1 MLDKAKSNID
11 ISIIITAHSEGL
23 VSHKT
28 VLSVLRA
35 ADELSK
41 NNINYEII
49 VSLDNPDEITS
60 EYYARYN
67 NDDRFII
74 TEAKFGNV
82 AESRNKA
89 VNMARGRYIALLDG
103 DDMISKN
110 WYIEAYKIAEA
121 KEGLFILHPNVQLQ
135 FGPASPVNLL
145 WIMGDSYDKEKD
157 ARIMVQYNRWV
168 VTMFTPKEVFD
179 KVQYKKSIKGY
190 GYEDFCFN
198 ADALTADIKH
208 YIVPETVF
216 FYRRL
221 ATGKQFE
228 HINECTL
235 LPYTN
240 LFDIEYAKTWS
251 PLGDTSSKNKGSVKA
266 TIAGVAH
273 RTYRVAKKS
282 SFMQKLFAGRVNFIG
297 NYSYNKKLNSLPT
310 WLIDEWKAINEIDN
324 ELWPT
329 KEAVR
334 TLGYHPRSFD
344 QDGPLAVRAG
354 DVYAK
359 LCRQFTKKP
368 DYMFFT
374 YDPLGAGGTEKVLFN
389 YIKSLSKAHPDWH
402 FAIMRKKPDEF
413 PFDVPNNVDFVD
425 LFGETEGLPI
435 WEKDVIFDRLI
446 VQTKIKRLHCF
457 FNGYANGD
465 YVFDWVRRHKKF
477 LKENDYKLYVSWFMK
492 EFVRPEEKGRTM
504 SFADPYLGE
513 IYDCVTR
520 VFTDNQTVIDET
532 LVNNA
537 FDENKF
543 AVHRQPMSAKQ
554 FNKPRRIDSNKPLRV
569 LWASRLSNQK
579 RPDILRKIAE
589 SVSPTDI
596 MIDVYGREQD
606 YSGNYLKDIPTLKY
620 KGYFNGFN
628 SLPLDDYDV
637 FLYTSQVDG
646 MPNVLLEAT
655 VAGLPIVASNDGGV
669 GELVKNNRTGK
680 LVELEDISGYVEA
693 LLDIKNNPDKA
704 QKYVQSA
711 QKIVASDY
719 TQQAFD
725 SNVQR
730 DIV

>member
-1 MLDKAKSNID
+1 MVNKVKSNID
-11 ISIIITAHSEGL
+11 VSIIITAHSEGL

-49 VSLDNPDEITS
+49 VSLDNPDETTS
-60 EYYARYN
+60 EYYTRYG
-67 NDDRFII
+67 NDGRFII

-89 VNMARGRYIALLDG
+89 VKMAKGKYVALLDG

-110 WYIEAYKIAEA
+110 WYIEAYKTAET
-121 KEGLFILHPNVQLQ
+121 KEGLFVLHPNIQLQ
-135 FGPASPVNLL
+135 FGLASPANLL

-168 VTMFTPKEVFD
+168 VALFAPKEIFD
-179 KVQYKKSIKGY
+179 KVQYKKPIKGY

-198 ADALTADIKH
+198 ADTLAVDIKH
-208 YIVPETVF
+208 YVVPETIF

-228 HINECTL
+228 HINEHTL

-240 LFDIEYAKTWS
+240 LFDIEYAKTWGFLDKAS
-251 PLGDTSSKNKGSVKA
+251 NKNKRSVKA
-266 TIAGVAH
+266 MAMSMA
-273 RTYRVAKKS
+273 RKAYSAAKRS
-282 SFMQKLFAGRVNFIG
+282 SVIRKLLVGKVNFIG
-297 NYSYNKKLNSLPT
+297 NYSYNKKMNSLPT

-334 TLGYHPRSFD
+334 TLDYHPRSFD

-389 YIKSLSKAHPDWH
+389 YIRSLSRTHPDWH
-402 FAIMRKKPDEF
+402 FAIMRKKPDEL
-413 PFDVPNNVDFVD
+413 PFDVPNNVDFID

-435 WEKDVIFDRLI
+435 WEKDVVFDRLMI
-446 VQTKIKRLHCF
+446 QTKVKRLHCF

-465 YVFDWVRRHKKF
+465 YVFNWVKRHKKF

-492 EFVRPEEKGRTM
+492 EFVRPEERGRTM

-537 FDENKF
+537 YAPEKF
-543 AVHRQPMSAKQ
+543 AVHHQPMKADSIK
-554 FNKPRRIDSNKPLRV
+554 KPKEININKPLRI
-569 LWASRLSNQK
+569 LWASRLSFQK
-579 RPDILRKIAE
+579 RPDIVKAIAE
-589 SVSPTDI
+589 KLPRSVGV
-596 MIDVYGREQD
+596 IDVYGREQNYDGD
-606 YSGNYLKDIPTLKY
+606 YLSGTGSLQYR
-620 KGYFNGFN
+620 GHFNGFK
-628 SLPLDDYDV
+628 SLPLSEYDV

-655 VAGLPIVASNDGGV
+655 EAGLPIVASSDGGV
-669 GELVKNNRTGK
+669 NELVKNNKTGY
-680 LVELEDISGYVEA
+680 LVELEDIDGYIEALKEIKKNPDEAKKYVENA
-693 LLDIKNNPDKA
+693 QSLLKKNYSFKSFDKA
-704 QKYVQSA
+704 
-711 QKIVASDY
+711 IED
-719 TQQAFD
+719 
-725 SNVQR
+725 
-730 DIV
+730 DIQ